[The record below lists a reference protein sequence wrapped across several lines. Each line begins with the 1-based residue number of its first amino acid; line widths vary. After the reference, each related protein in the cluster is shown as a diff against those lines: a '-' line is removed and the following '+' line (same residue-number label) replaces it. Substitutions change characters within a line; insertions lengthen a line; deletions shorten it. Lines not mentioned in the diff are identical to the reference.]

1 MSNHASTIIH
11 FEGSKTKLQE
21 IEKLLIRPGTHSDHE
36 INFSYVDGKVPGIDN
51 KFVYQLFGCDWN
63 KYLRKEYNTE
73 EMHQFNQKVA
83 QLVKSQKWIGLRDAY
98 VNRSQDVSS
107 QHLENKLV
115 IRATFNWYCPTLFFA
130 KIAEDF
136 GVNVKILEFIEGNET
151 VISYIDKKGDCV
163 DVKNSLQSII
173 ENQDFRDLSVEL
185 GLHKPAELAAVALF
199 VGAKPLV
206 KQLIKDYDI
215 NSDQM
220 SFAINEMIKFGED
233 NWDIYQSSAFVGLDT
248 NKLKNINSMELMH
261 EFAKIEDKAKEEL
274 HPKKLK

>member
-1 MSNHASTIIH
+1 MSNHASTVIY
-11 FEGSKTKLQE
+11 FEGSKQKLHD
-21 IEKLLIRPGTHSDHE
+21 IEKLLIKTGTHGNHE

-63 KYLRKEYNTE
+63 KYIRKEYSPE
-73 EMHQFNQKVA
+73 EMHVFNQKVA
-83 QLVKSQKWIGLRDAY
+83 HLVKSQKWIGLRDGY
-98 VNRSQDVSS
+98 VNHSFDVSA
-107 QHLENKLV
+107 QHIDNKLV
-115 IRATFNWYCPTLFFA
+115 IHANFNWYCPTLFFA

-136 GVNVKILEFIEGNET
+136 GVNVKILEFVEGNET
-151 VISYIDKKGDCV
+151 VINYIDKKGNCIDI
-163 DVKNSLQSII
+163 KNSLQSII

-199 VGAKPLV
+199 VGARPLV

-215 NSDQM
+215 TSEQM
-220 SFAINEMIKFGED
+220 SFAINKMIKFGED

-248 NKLKNINSMELMH
+248 DKLKNINSMELMH

-274 HPKKLK
+274 HPKKIK